1 MSEALMGNPFYDNP
15 TFTKSKFDSEKRKW
29 EFRYNNQKNT
39 IRELEETASKLRKTI
54 KKLKEDLK
62 AWEDWKDLHAEGEN
76 IE

>member
-1 MSEALMGNPFYDNP
+1 MSEALMGNPLYDKP
-15 TFTKSKFDSEKRKW
+15 TVPRSEFDSEKRKW